1 MSEKSEILQEVEKPK
16 NLEIIDLVKAFVIMA
31 LMILLF
37 VPTIYIRNEIYYISR
52 DIDTLRTKHSV
63 LIEEN
68 TELER
73 KIEEL
78 KFRHEIIDQLSVEL

>member
-1 MSEKSEILQEVEKPK
+1 MSEKSEILEEFEKPK
-16 NLEIIDLVKAFVIMA
+16 NLEFIDLVKVFVFMGVAIF
-31 LMILLF
+31 IF

-52 DIDTLRTKHSV
+52 DIEALRTKHSV

-68 TELER
+68 RELER

-78 KFRHEIIDQLSVEL
+78 KFRYEIIDQLSIEL